1 MSHSTRRFWR
11 SLVVTAAS
19 TLLLVSGIAASQ
31 TSAVTATTQDNAAMQ
46 EQKARAL
53 QVYAEGTLTAGGT
66 AVDGLSLQADNTV
79 TTGTLNLNYEGTALE
94 SEIREGTRYAVRL
107 PDELKDLVKS
117 PNFKQYVTGHYQA
130 VDANGQVI
138 TRDYTAEQM
147 HILDNGTVLAFDN
160 PETIPLRRATFNVDI
175 TLDLGQ
181 AVTDSGIR
189 IKNAQITPYAF
200 VSGIVSSE
208 GDLDWSLISSY
219 TEEARLLTYKLD
231 PGYDLLQ
238 VKPTIEEPVY
248 SSDTEIT
255 GTGTPGAAV
264 EVTAND
270 SVIGTGTVNNSGI
283 YHVQISR
290 QDVDTIIAVTQD
302 TGVGKSEATT
312 TTVREGILAPF
323 VNRFY
328 EGDTVISGTG
338 STPNN
343 TIIVTDAAGAEV
355 TRGKLD
361 ANMGFDIPITKQKA
375 FDILYVYETDG
386 TEQSPKTAV
395 VVRPA

>member
-1 MSHSTRRFWR
+1 M
-11 SLVVTAAS
+11 VTAAS

-31 TSAVTATTQDNAAMQ
+31 TSAVTAATQDNAAMQ

-66 AVDGLSLQADNTV
+66 AVDGLSLQAGNTV

-181 AVTDSGIR
+181 AVTDSSIR
-189 IKNAQITPYAF
+189 IKNAQTTPYAF

-302 TGVGKSEATT
+302 TGVGQSEATT

-395 VVRPA
+395 VVRSA

>member
-1 MSHSTRRFWR
+1 MKTRRFWR

-31 TSAVTATTQDNAAMQ
+31 TSTVTAATQGNAAVQ

-66 AVDGLSLQADNTV
+66 AVDGLSLQAGNTV

-160 PETIPLRRATFNVDI
+160 PETIPLLDAKFSINL

-189 IKNAQITPYAF
+189 IQNVQSEPYTF
-200 VSGIVSSE
+200 VGGIVPR
-208 GDLDWSLISSY
+208 DNALNWDLISIY
-219 TEEARLLTYKLD
+219 NEKNELETTKLD

-238 VKPTIEEPVY
+238 VKPTIDEPVTEN
-248 SSDTEIT
+248 DTTIS
-255 GTGTPGAAV
+255 GGGTPGAV
-264 EVTAND
+264 IEITVND
-270 SVIGTGTVNNSGI
+270 KVIGTGQVGNDGI
-283 YHVQISR
+283 YHVDIPEQTLNT
-290 QDVDTIIAVTQD
+290 VIAVTQN
-302 TGVGKSEATT
+302 TGVGKSEARTT
-312 TTVREGILAPF
+312 IVQHITADIPAPTVSTL
-323 VNRFY
+323 NYY
-328 EGDTVISGTG
+328 ETSINGSGSIPG
-338 STPNN
+338 N
-343 TIIVTDAAGAEV
+343 TIVV
-355 TRGKLD
+355 LD
-361 ANMGFDIPITKQKA
+361 ADQQEIGRGLLDADMKFNIAIPQQKPYTL
-375 FDILYVYETDG
+375 LYVYETNGIDR
-386 TEQSPKTAV
+386 SPSQTV
-395 VVRPA
+395 VVH